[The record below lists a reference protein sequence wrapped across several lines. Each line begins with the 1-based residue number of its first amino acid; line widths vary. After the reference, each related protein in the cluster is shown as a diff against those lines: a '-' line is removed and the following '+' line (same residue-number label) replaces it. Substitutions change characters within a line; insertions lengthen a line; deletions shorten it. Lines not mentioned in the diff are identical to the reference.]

1 MAIGDAVGFRDSNY
15 SQLLELSPSNMY
27 ILFIDDCVIDILTT
41 NISVS
46 LDKVIYGFIL
56 DIYYAINLMIAEE
69 DINIESIIVDT
80 RNLVSR
86 TDIFN

>member
-1 MAIGDAVGFRDSNY
+1 MAIGDAVGFRDNNY

-80 RNLVSR
+80 RILVSR

>member
-1 MAIGDAVGFRDSNY
+1 MAIGDAVGFIDSNY

-80 RNLVSR
+80 RILVSR